1 MNRVANTTFEAAKAS
16 FASLAQGLRHTQQ
29 EDLPGWVRNYIVEHP
44 VLTAARI
51 IGPVILAVPAIIT
64 MPAMPL
70 FGALGGAFG
79 FTGLGPAAGTA
90 AAWLQAAFGTTAV
103 FSTLQSYM
111 MGGYGV
117 SIVGGIV
124 QAGAAVAGVGTS
136 VWAWA
141 SEFPKNGTQT

>member
-1 MNRVANTTFEAAKAS
+1 MDRVANTTFEAAKEA
-16 FASLAQGLRHTQQ
+16 FASLAQGLRQIHWQ
-29 EDLPGWVRNYIVEHP
+29 DLPGCVRNYIVEHP
-44 VLTAARI
+44 GLTAAQI
-51 IGPVILAVPAIIT
+51 SWPVILAVPAII
-64 MPAMPL
+64 AMPPL
-70 FGALGGAFG
+70 GALGFI
-79 FTGLGPAAGTA
+79 GLGPAA
-90 AAWLQAAFGTTAV
+90 AAWFQAAFGTNVV

-124 QAGAAVAGVGTS
+124 RAGAAVAGVGTS